1 MKKRQHDLRTSW
13 ARLGVAF
20 DERIPRKGS
29 VDLERLMMD
38 TCIEGRKDPRLLFGM
53 IGWLLKHHDLVNV
66 NRLIR
71 MVKETKPTAILGAVI
86 DAVLEHVPR
95 SSLKYVRKYCKR
107 LRKPEYVFEE
117 IERSKVMRR
126 LNEEE
131 NLPLWKT
138 WSLISR
144 EMDVME
150 GGIAEKAFVLSRNG
164 NLALRALFG
173 TGIRAEILQY
183 LVEHGEGNAHQIAH
197 EVGQSYEPVYSELKI
212 CEDVGLLEPVTCGRA
227 TIYRLRPEFL
237 QKALK
242 PLLAA

>member
-1 MKKRQHDLRTSW
+1 LQHNLRTSW
-13 ARLGVAF
+13 TRFGVAF

-38 TCIEGRKDPRLLFGM
+38 TCVEGRKDPRALFGM

-71 MVKETKPTAILGAVI
+71 MVKETKNTAVLGAVI
-86 DAVLEHVPR
+86 DAVLEHAPR
-95 SSLKYVRKYCKR
+95 SSLRYVRKYCKR
-107 LRKPEYVFEE
+107 ARKPEYVFEE
-117 IERSKVMRR
+117 IERSKVMRK

-131 NLPLWKT
+131 NLPVWKT
-138 WSLISR
+138 WNLISR
-144 EMDVME
+144 EMDTME
-150 GGIAEKAFVLSRNG
+150 GGVAEKAFVLSRNG

-183 LVEHGEGNAHQIAH
+183 LVEHGEGNAHQIAQG
-197 EVGQSYEPVYSELKI
+197 VGQSYEPVYSELKT
-212 CEDVGLLEPVTCGRA
+212 CEDVGLLEPISRGRA
-227 TIYRLRPEFL
+227 TVYHVRPEFF
-237 QKALK
+237 QKTLK